1 VDGEAQGGS
10 GCSIRVSRVVNLLER
25 KEVFKMKRVLVVIIL
40 VVLFFPVQ
48 ATLALDGISTEK
60 KSQTEFVYVD
70 SGGGEMQ
77 VAPVQIK
84 LSADRAKMEVDL
96 NELITFRLECSPLIN
111 APNSTIL
118 FYRIPSWV
126 EVVSNDTVWTVNME
140 KGGKAVRELVV
151 KPTQRRRFRIFGGF
165 VFSEGKRGL
174 AECRSLDFIVKGTP
188 DPRIKMIKKAI
199 EELKKELK
207 EVEEGKVPKDTS
219 GHPPGFRIVEP
230 LFGAPKL
237 TPSGVEVVPADT
249 LIPDSLRAILDS
261 LQQEYDSLSHELY
274 RKKNPGIGIP
284 LKLNESSPKGSYDL
298 QAVGEGKV
306 KRTQFL
312 KS

>member
-1 VDGEAQGGS
+1 
-10 GCSIRVSRVVNLLER
+10 
-25 KEVFKMKRVLVVIIL
+25 MKRILGLLIVLVAL
-40 VVLFFPVQ
+40 VFLVQ
-48 ATLALDGISTEK
+48 AMATVDTSKSTST
-60 KSQTEFVYVD
+60 KSYTTTTNPKFPY
-70 SGGGEMQ
+70 SAKWGSSTG
-77 VAPVQIK
+77 PRIK
-84 LSADRAKMEVDL
+84 LFATEINPDL
-96 NELITFRLECSPLIN
+96 NEVITLRLECSPGGRVE
-111 APNSTIL
+111 AEKATIR
-118 FYRIPSWV
+118 FKIPGGM
-126 EVVSNDTVWTVNME
+126 EVISGDTLWSGAVARDETVVQEIVIKPVKRERFLCYGYFDVKGYYVN
-140 KGGKAVRELVV
+140 GGKKYSVSG
-151 KPTQRRRFRIFGGF
+151 FGDKGIQI
-165 VFSEGKRGL
+165 K
-174 AECRSLDFIVKGTP
+174 VKGAP
-188 DPRIKMIKKAI
+188 DPRVKMLKKAI
-199 EELKKELK
+199 EKLKKELK